1 VQVGAL
7 TKSAGRSQRIIEE
20 LKPMFPKIE
29 VVEEAEKPSEN
40 GGSASPKFWPK
51 IMI

>member
-1 VQVGAL
+1 VGAL

-29 VVEEAEKPSEN
+29 VVEEVAEKPSEN

-51 IMI
+51 MMI